1 MEIGLFRPGALSG
14 MNSHKLIKNFFTIEL
29 NFLSIYYQEEVY
41 YSEPTWELGPAK
53 KASMNL
59 WLEEK
64 EKTPKE
70 IVLSY
75 EAMKNNIGSTES
87 GKILNLEISENS
99 QSNNV
104 RLYLIWTLISSV
116 ILDFCFTIS
125 KIGISYS
132 LPISLDEM
140 SNGDRS

>member
-70 IVLSY
+70 IVLSD
-75 EAMKNNIGSTES
+75 EAMKNNLGSTES
-87 GKILNLEISENS
+87 GKMRGVVDRNGWQTQHDRRRQCTQGARQQAAEGPKDGRQDGRQGQPGEKVL
-99 QSNNV
+99 V
-104 RLYLIWTLISSV
+104 HV
-116 ILDFCFTIS
+116 IL
-125 KIGISYS
+125 
-132 LPISLDEM
+132 
-140 SNGDRS
+140 

>member
-1 MEIGLFRPGALSG
+1 M
-14 MNSHKLIKNFFTIEL
+14 
-29 NFLSIYYQEEVY
+29 Y

-87 GKILNLEISENS
+87 GKMRGVVDRNGWQTQHDRRRQCTQGGRQQAAEGPKDGRQGQPGEKVL
-99 QSNNV
+99 V
-104 RLYLIWTLISSV
+104 HV
-116 ILDFCFTIS
+116 IL
-125 KIGISYS
+125 
-132 LPISLDEM
+132 
-140 SNGDRS
+140 